1 MSETTAPAA
10 NNTENVD
17 LEPTKKQILNFKDY
31 VKKKKEEEQQNV

>member
-1 MSETTAPAA
+1 MSETTAPA